1 MCFFG
6 LLHERLNEGKV
17 GSEVNWEAFYMG
29 CFAGAVPWSAI
40 FAYLASSPDLDRIP
54 GFVWG
59 ILAAYL
65 FFFVSRQGAAPSARH
80 VFSLPLSPRARTHTF
95 PAP

>member
-29 CFAGAVPWSAI
+29 CFAGAVPWAAI
-40 FAYLASSPDLDRIP
+40 FAYL
-54 GFVWG
+54 G
-59 ILAAYL
+59 
-65 FFFVSRQGAAPSARH
+65 
-80 VFSLPLSPRARTHTF
+80 LSPALSQVPAFAWGVISSAYRA
-95 PAP
+95 AAD